1 MAQNVTTRFD
11 ADVWTQLTDAD
22 VTKITFQNRGPA
34 SVLVQATTSASAPA
48 NTAGAIRYEA
58 GQGEAGILLA
68 DLQPGVA
75 SGVRV
80 YVLAEGN
87 SADVFVSHA

>member
-1 MAQNVTTRFD
+1 MAQNVTTKFD

-22 VTKITFQNRGPA
+22 VTKITFQNRGPDTI
-34 SVLVQATTSASAPA
+34 LVQVTASAVAP
-48 NTAGAIRYEA
+48 TGTDGAIRYDRL
-58 GQGEAGILLA
+58 QGEAGILLS

-80 YVLAEGN
+80 YVQPEGN
-87 SADVFVSHA
+87 TADVFVSHA